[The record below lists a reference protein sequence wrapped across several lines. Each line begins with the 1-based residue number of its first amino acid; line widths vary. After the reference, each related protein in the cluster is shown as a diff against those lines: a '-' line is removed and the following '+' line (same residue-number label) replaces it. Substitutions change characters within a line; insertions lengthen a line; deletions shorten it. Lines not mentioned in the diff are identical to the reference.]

1 MDDPNYVPLPEER
14 ERPGGF
20 NWGGDGLNAQ
30 QPNQRPDDQQQPQQP
45 QQPQAPNQ

>member
-20 NWGGDGLNAQ
+20 NWGEGLNAQ
-30 QPNQRPDDQQQPQQP
+30 QPNQRPDQPQQQPQP
-45 QQPQAPNQ
+45 PPN